1 MNTTLVGAT
10 SPATD
15 LSADLVLDQT
25 MSATGR
31 QLAYATML
39 TQPGDIDAVVE
50 GRFDAAS
57 ARTDSLYLTYRTTLA
72 DAAERA
78 IVDAARRDE
87 AARQAGADM
96 QALAS
101 GVSAEDLGT
110 SPAEFAPAAVGTIGV
125 YDQAKTDILQ
135 SSLQASSERV
145 EVANRQVLV
154 AIAIAAVAFIFTALI
169 ASIVVRSVIR
179 PLRKLSDAAEGL
191 ATDTL
196 PRLVDSLVNPAV
208 EAPEL
213 TDLGVKGTD
222 EIGQLAAAFNDVQ
235 QSIIDVSNRQSE
247 VVTRGISDMYINLAR
262 RNQSL
267 LDRQIQYI
275 DSLESTEQ
283 DPDQLER
290 LFRLDH
296 LATRM
301 RRNAESLLVL
311 AGAEQG
317 KRRTK
322 AVPLSDVVRVAIGE
336 VEDYQRLDI
345 LEIGDVNLRG
355 DAAVDLA
362 HLLSELM
369 ENGTQYS
376 PPETTVDVVGHAAP
390 DGAYAV
396 VLTDR
401 GMGMSE
407 EQLAEANEHLAVA
420 PALGLGAGRSLG
432 FVVVAALAARHQ
444 ISVRLSAAPTR
455 AAAAVTLPQNLIDLI
470 PAAAAAPSMYAT
482 AGALPALDQ
491 APDQALGGEPGHR
504 GPRHTGAISDAPTPS
519 SWAEQAET
527 SGVPA
532 ESHPTAP
539 QEAVVGASTTRRRP
553 SPKRPPPS

>member
-1 MNTTLVGAT
+1 MITRLSVRTRLLIVVAVPLIALGGLTAVFLDGQFAQRSEATNDRALTSAFAENGQAMAALRAEQVLSAGFMLTGDTAVSDQLSGARAETDAAFAEAAAALGTVRVDDPTGNVARLVSRYEDMVSGLPDLRSQVDSTEAGGASDRLDDYDARSDIAAEMNTTLVGAT

-39 TQPGDIDAVVE
+39 TQPGDVDAVVE
-50 GRFDAAS
+50 GRFDAAG

-267 LDRQIQYI
+267 LD
-275 DSLESTEQ
+275 
-283 DPDQLER
+283 
-290 LFRLDH
+290 
-296 LATRM
+296 
-301 RRNAESLLVL
+301 
-311 AGAEQG
+311 
-317 KRRTK
+317 
-322 AVPLSDVVRVAIGE
+322 
-336 VEDYQRLDI
+336 
-345 LEIGDVNLRG
+345 
-355 DAAVDLA
+355 
-362 HLLSELM
+362 
-369 ENGTQYS
+369 
-376 PPETTVDVVGHAAP
+376 
-390 DGAYAV
+390 
-396 VLTDR
+396 
-401 GMGMSE
+401 
-407 EQLAEANEHLAVA
+407 
-420 PALGLGAGRSLG
+420 
-432 FVVVAALAARHQ
+432 
-444 ISVRLSAAPTR
+444 
-455 AAAAVTLPQNLIDLI
+455 
-470 PAAAAAPSMYAT
+470 
-482 AGALPALDQ
+482 
-491 APDQALGGEPGHR
+491 
-504 GPRHTGAISDAPTPS
+504 
-519 SWAEQAET
+519 
-527 SGVPA
+527 
-532 ESHPTAP
+532 
-539 QEAVVGASTTRRRP
+539 
-553 SPKRPPPS
+553 